1 MTGECNSIH
10 SLPLSHFNMQLL
22 LLMWYLVPYLTVYT
36 IHLSPAGLDVVKEHI
51 LEMAC
56 IITDEDL
63 NIVAEVHNEL
73 SIAVPLPGMKI
84 TVGHWPKF
92 AYIARLATH
101 FTQRS
106 VLWPDKR
113 CACTCNNQII
123 TTYKK
128 CWVIKM
134 VNGYKRSQV
143 KHSQLLDR
151 ATARKGS
158 DRKTNVE
165 GDVPHVATHLMR
177 GSISLWCGY
186 VLICKSIAST
196 RTL

>member
-1 MTGECNSIH
+1 
-10 SLPLSHFNMQLL
+10 
-22 LLMWYLVPYLTVYT
+22 MWYLVPYLTVYT

-56 IITDEDL
+56 IITDEGL

-84 TVGHWPKF
+84 TVGHRPKF
-92 AYIARLATH
+92 TYIARLAAH

-113 CACTCNNQII
+113 CTCTCDNQII
-123 TTYKK
+123 TTYIK

-134 VNGYKRSQV
+134 VNGHKRSQV

-158 DRKTNVE
+158 DRKTIVE
-165 GDVPHVATHLMR
+165 GDGDVPHVAAHLMR
-177 GSISLWCGY
+177 GNISLWHGY